1 MMILGSNSPPNSS
14 KAKSKMG
21 WSWSECGVNK
31 MWRQGRGWGG
41 QAEGWERG
49 LGVTGVTALLPCDSL
64 LRASTPASPSAWNAF
79 LSP

>member
-1 MMILGSNSPPNSS
+1 MTIPDSNFPPNFS

-31 MWRQGRGWGG
+31 MWRAGRRVGG
-41 QAEGWERG
+41 RPGYNWSDSI
-49 LGVTGVTALLPCDSL
+49 TALQFPPPCFHFCV
-64 LRASTPASPSAWNAF
+64 PSAWNAF